1 MEDPIDIEDLE
12 AFIKG
17 LKNSF
22 DALGNSDPIKSHGFQ
37 SQLAR
42 AISMLRV
49 KKQEKVIPQPDF
61 IGQFSKEGLKT
72 FLLKKLDDLKDL
84 LEENQKY
91 PSRKFK
97 LVMQITQLRAKIR
110 DL

>member
-12 AFIKG
+12 AFING

-22 DALGNSDPIKSHGFQ
+22 DALGNSDPTESHGFQ
-37 SQLAR
+37 SQIAR
-42 AISMLRV
+42 TISMLRV
-49 KKQEKVIPQPDF
+49 KKQEKTPSEPDF
-61 IGQFSKEGLKT
+61 VGKFTKEGLKT

-84 LEENQKY
+84 LDENQSY

-97 LVMQITQLRAKIR
+97 LVMQITQLRARIR